1 MIQKGMKDSITD
13 YYRTNP
19 GKFVI
24 IIFIVIFGIIGILT
38 AVFPELFWDRF
49 IWKYYWG
56 SIEADAQD
64 RTINGIS
71 EGYNMVSTLTYGII
85 LAAAIFVIYR
95 LIVVLGIELDK
106 WFFLAVIPF
115 ILFGGFA
122 RALED
127 AMLFTEPAIYLFIAP
142 NIYVFTGLI
151 AVAFMVISQ
160 ILSKALEKLGKKKEL
175 RRANYFLRTHDRI
188 VKLYISIMFAMV
200 LLLYLLFVYG
210 THYPFRDLVLVV
222 IIAVIPCVLISW
234 HAMFHPEKKTTMPM
248 FFGGFG
254 VVMLGFPAIMVGL
267 WFTSPDTWLNHYL
280 PHTTAD
286 AVSIRPEVLAAIIG
300 LSLVATGIWTVVA
313 HFVSTKTKW
322 KKAAVFTSGVNLTI
336 VFGQFTDAAATFI
349 AIDYYNYWEK
359 HVVPGFLIG
368 VLDSAAVMFLLKVI
382 ALFFAIYV
390 LDIALKEELKH
401 HRQIVPLIKLAVLV
415 LGLAPGTR
423 DMLRLAMG
431 V

>member
-1 MIQKGMKDSITD
+1 MAGDQVSERIKNYFKA
-13 YYRTNP
+13 NP
-19 GKFVI
+19 GKSVI
-24 IIFIVIFGIIGILT
+24 IVVLLIFGIVGLLATIM
-38 AVFPELFWDRF
+38 PDLFWEQF

-56 SIEADAQD
+56 PVAADAED
-64 RTINGIS
+64 RTIGGIT

-95 LIVVLGIELDK
+95 LIIVLGIELDK

-115 ILFGGFA
+115 ILFGGIA

-127 AMLFTEPAIYLFIAP
+127 AMLFTEPTIYLFIAP
-142 NIYVFTGLI
+142 NIYIFTGLI
-151 AVAFMVISQ
+151 AITLMVISQ
-160 ILSKALEKLGKKKEL
+160 LLSKALNKLGTKKEL
-175 RRANYFLRTHDRI
+175 KKAHYLFQTHDRI
-188 VKLYISIMFAMV
+188 IKLYISIIFTMV
-200 LLLYLLFVYG
+200 MLLYIIFVYG
-210 THYPFRDLVLVV
+210 TTYPFRDLLIIV
-222 IIAVIPCVLISW
+222 IVAVIPCVSVSW
-234 HAMFHPEKKTTMPM
+234 YALFHPERLTPMPM
-248 FFGGFG
+248 LFGGFG
-254 VVMLGFPAIMVGL
+254 IVLLSFPAVMAGL
-267 WFTSPDTWLNHYL
+267 WFTSPSGWLNDYL

-286 AVSIRPEVLAAIIG
+286 AVTLRPEVLVAIIG
-300 LSLVATGIWTVVA
+300 LALLATALWAAFA
-313 HFVSTKTKW
+313 HFVSNKTKW
-322 KKAAVFTSGVNLTI
+322 KQAALFGSGVNLAI
-336 VFGQFTDAAATFI
+336 VFGQFTDAAATYI

-368 VLDSAAVMFLLKVI
+368 VLDSAAVMFLLKVL

-390 LDIALKEELKH
+390 LDIGLKEELKS